1 MHIVRLQVRNFRNL
15 PTIDVALDR
24 NVVILGENRVGKSNL
39 LHAMR
44 LVLDA
49 SLPDSARYLKFS
61 DFWDGLSPPE
71 REAGPTVE
79 VHIDFA
85 GFDASPALTALLTD
99 YRLAADHT
107 IARLSYIFRKKHG
120 VGANPTESDYE
131 FKIFGGGVET
141 RALSSDLR
149 RRICLDVLPAL
160 RDAEKELATWRGSPL
175 RPLID
180 EAISKVDAADLE
192 AVSGQINAATAS
204 LTALKPIEDL
214 ETQLR
219 EQMAALAGEH
229 HDIKAKFGF
238 ASSDPARLFRSVRL
252 LIDEGLRTIGE
263 ASLGSANLALLT
275 LRLAEFEWR
284 RAKNER
290 NFTIVAVEE
299 PEAHLHP
306 HLQRKVFGALFA
318 EEEDGA
324 EEITRS
330 LILTTHSPSIASVA
344 PIRSLVHLRDTG
356 TSSTQA
362 FSVAKLP
369 LSKEDL
375 DDLGR
380 YLDATRADMLFARG
394 IIFVE
399 GDAETEL
406 IPIFADAMGHDLDEL
421 GITVC
426 SVRGTNF
433 APYAKLA
440 AALHIPFVIITDW
453 DINEKNESAGW
464 GRTLTLVP
472 AIRTADGSAPL
483 APVVV
488 DQMGKDVGV
497 LRQQAKAHG
506 IYLNGSTLETEIAGT
521 PSLLQ
526 PLLTVLAQ
534 QDFGPILKGRIA
546 NWKATPGNLDPDQL
560 MLMIG
565 YVSKGRFATQLGE
578 ALNGH
583 APPAYIAEA
592 ITAIVDKL
600 A

>member
-1 MHIVRLQVRNFRNL
+1 MHIARLQIRNFRNL
-15 PTIDVALDR
+15 PNVDVPLDR

-49 SLPDSARYLKFS
+49 SLPDSARYLKLS
-61 DFWDGLSPPE
+61 DFWDGLSAGE
-71 REAGPTVE
+71 REAGPTIE
-79 VHIDFA
+79 VHIDF
-85 GFDASPALTALLTD
+85 GDFDGSPAVAALLTD

-107 IARLSYIFRKKHG
+107 VARLSYVFRKKHG
-120 VGANPTESDYE
+120 AGKSPTESDYE

-141 RALSSDLR
+141 RGLSPDLR

-160 RDAEKELATWRGSPL
+160 RDAESELATWRGSPL

-180 EAISKVDAADLE
+180 DAISKVDTANLNK
-192 AVSGQINAATAS
+192 VSTQINAATAS
-204 LTALKPIEDL
+204 LTGLKPIEDL
-214 ETQLR
+214 ERNLR
-219 EQMAALAGEH
+219 AQMVALAGDH

-238 ASSDPARLFRSVRL
+238 ASTDPLRLFRSIKL

-284 RAKNER
+284 RTKNER

-306 HLQRKVFGALFA
+306 HLQRKVFSALFA
-318 EEEDGA
+318 EQQAEG

-356 TSSTQA
+356 ESSA
-362 FSVAKLP
+362 GAYSVAKLP

-375 DDLGR
+375 DDLER

-399 GDAETEL
+399 GDAESEL
-406 IPIFADAMGHDLDEL
+406 IPIFAETMGHHLDEL
-421 GITVC
+421 GVSVC
-426 SVRGTNF
+426 SVGGTNF

-453 DINEKNESAGW
+453 DMNKEGMSVGW
-464 GRTLTLVP
+464 RRALTLVP
-472 AIRTADGSAPL
+472 LIRSADGRAPL
-483 APVVV
+483 EPPVIE
-488 DQMGKDVGV
+488 QMTKDVGE
-497 LRQQAKAHG
+497 LHKRAKEHG
-506 IYLNGSTLETEIAGT
+506 IYLNGSTLETEIANT
-521 PSLLQ
+521 PNLLQ
-526 PLLTVLAQ
+526 PLLGVLAK
-534 QDFGPILKGRIA
+534 QDFGLVLTARVTD
-546 NWKATPGNLDPDQL
+546 WQQTPANLDPHQL

-578 ALNGH
+578 ALKGL
-583 APPAYIAEA
+583 APPAYITDA
-592 ITAIVDKL
+592 IKDLLGKL
-600 A
+600 E